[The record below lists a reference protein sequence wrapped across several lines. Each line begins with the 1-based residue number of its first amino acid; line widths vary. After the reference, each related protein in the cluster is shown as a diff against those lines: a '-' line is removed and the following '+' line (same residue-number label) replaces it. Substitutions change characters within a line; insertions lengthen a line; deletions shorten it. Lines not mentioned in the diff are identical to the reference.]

1 MMDRDKVT
9 IGHAQKTQFLLWKEV
24 VKAMAERNN
33 SRLLD
38 GGDSVGMTDN
48 QYKGMLLDQLEDW
61 QEILDLAVEAKNT
74 EIQKKAEK
82 QIAKINEKLKF

>member
-1 MMDRDKVT
+1 MADRND
-9 IGHAQKTQFLLWKEV
+9 
-24 VKAMAERNN
+24 

-38 GGDSVGMTDN
+38 GGEEMGMTDN

-74 EIQKKAEK
+74 EIQKKAQK
-82 QIAKINEKLKF
+82 QIDKINEKLKF

>member
-1 MMDRDKVT
+1 MRNFEITKR
-9 IGHAQKTQFLLWKEV
+9 EV
-24 VKAMAERNN
+24 LASIYK
-33 SRLLD
+33 LD

-61 QEILDLAVEAKNT
+61 QEILDLAIAAGNT

>member
-1 MMDRDKVT
+1 
-9 IGHAQKTQFLLWKEV
+9 
-24 VKAMAERNN
+24 MAERND
-33 SRLLD
+33 SHLLD

-61 QEILDLAVEAKNT
+61 QEILDLAIAAGNT

-82 QIAKINEKLKF
+82 QIAKDQRKAEILISTQREGLVETQALLFLYFSGV

>member
-1 MMDRDKVT
+1 
-9 IGHAQKTQFLLWKEV
+9 
-24 VKAMAERNN
+24 MAERTN
-33 SRLLD
+33 SHLSD

-61 QEILDLAVEAKNT
+61 QEILDLAVEAGIA

>member
-1 MMDRDKVT
+1 
-9 IGHAQKTQFLLWKEV
+9 
-24 VKAMAERNN
+24 MAGCDN
-33 SRLLD
+33 SRLPD
-38 GGDSVGMTDN
+38 GGESVGMTDN

-61 QEILDLAVEAKNT
+61 QEILDLAIEAANT

>member
-1 MMDRDKVT
+1 MT
-9 IGHAQKTQFLLWKEV
+9 T
-24 VKAMAERNN
+24 RND
-33 SRLLD
+33 SYLPD

-61 QEILDLAVEAKNT
+61 QEILDLAIAAENT
-74 EIQKKAEK
+74 EIRKKAEK

>member
-1 MMDRDKVT
+1 
-9 IGHAQKTQFLLWKEV
+9 
-24 VKAMAERNN
+24 MAGCDN
-33 SRLLD
+33 SRLLE
-38 GGDSVGMTDN
+38 GGGSGGMTDN

-61 QEILDLAVEAKNT
+61 QEILDLAIEAANT

>member
-1 MMDRDKVT
+1 
-9 IGHAQKTQFLLWKEV
+9 
-24 VKAMAERNN
+24 MAERND

>member
-9 IGHAQKTQFLLWKEV
+9 IGHAQKTQF
-24 VKAMAERNN
+24 
-33 SRLLD
+33 LLD

-61 QEILDLAVEAKNT
+61 QEILDLAIEAANT